1 MSDNT
6 QLVQMIYQFLAYIRM
21 RDGEGVP
28 FNANLARLSTFSV
41 SK

>member
-6 QLVQMIYQFLAYIRM
+6 QLVQMIYRFLAYIRM

-28 FNANLARLSTFSV
+28 FNANFGSPEHVFR
-41 SK
+41 